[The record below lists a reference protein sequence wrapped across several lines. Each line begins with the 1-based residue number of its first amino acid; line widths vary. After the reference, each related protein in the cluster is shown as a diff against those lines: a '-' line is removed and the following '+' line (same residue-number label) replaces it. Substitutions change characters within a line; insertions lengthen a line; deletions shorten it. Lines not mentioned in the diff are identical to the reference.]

1 MLQALVNQFYTM
13 PLGEE
18 LHTILFTAFLIGGA
32 LCCFRRSVSS
42 PGIEAAERR
51 LEPAICEP
59 HRREHHRAAR
69 IRRMSVARARPA
81 HALARPPQQFQRRAA
96 A

>member
-18 LHTILFTAFLIGGA
+18 LHTIFFTAFLVGGA
-32 LCCFRRSVSS
+32 LCCFRRSGA
-42 PGIEAAERR
+42 PRGLETAERP

-59 HRREHHRAAR
+59 HRREHQRPPR
-69 IRRMSVARARPA
+69 IRRMIAARARPP
-81 HALARPPQQFQRRAA
+81 HSLARPPQQFQRRAIA
-96 A
+96 